1 MLRFG
6 RHNNWLISIL
16 SLLLATNLMAAEYYC
31 EATSKW
37 DGDDLLYSQ
46 DQLNKY
52 KFAVKIK
59 EVGDEAI
66 LSRCSFQSS
75 AGKVTCDDYPADYIY
90 SDPVVGH
97 KKYYYFRGQFDV
109 QIFSN
114 LFFVENN
121 GRGSIAMGKCKLTR
135 P

>member
-1 MLRFG
+1 M
-6 RHNNWLISIL
+6 
-16 SLLLATNLMAAEYYC
+16 LLATNLMAAEYYC

-66 LSRCSFQSS
+66 LSSYSFQSS
-75 AGKVTCDDYPADYIY
+75 AGKVTCDDYLSDYIY

-121 GRGSIAMGKCKLTR
+121 GRGSIAMGNCKLTR

>member
-1 MLRFG
+1 MKHLILTISLIFG
-6 RHNNWLISIL
+6 
-16 SLLLATNLMAAEYYC
+16 ATTVSAAEYYC

-46 DQLNKY
+46 DRLKKY

-75 AGKVTCDDYPADYIY
+75 AGKVTCDDYLADYIY

-97 KKYYYFRGQFDV
+97 
-109 QIFSN
+109 
-114 LFFVENN
+114 
-121 GRGSIAMGKCKLTR
+121 
-135 P
+135 